1 MKITSQ
7 TDRGVLFRPNFLL
20 PLLLPPAVIADSLS
34 VSAPA
39 QTLSKVEGDML
50 QLTCEVSRTT
60 LQHTHLSV
68 GWYLRSPE
76 DVAAPPQEL
85 VTLSRDFVLRSG
97 GPYRQRMSAGDLR
110 LDKTSATAY
119 RLTIHKLQP
128 MDQGLLYCQA
138 AEWIQ
143 DPDGSWFTM
152 TRKQSD
158 KTQLRIQPTGE
169 LGEKKNMCGLSVSVR
184 VCVCDV
190 GLWTSPCRF

>member
-1 MKITSQ
+1 MFFGKLLLQQ
-7 TDRGVLFRPNFLL
+7 TPCFLYRPNFLL
-20 PLLLPPAVIADSLS
+20 LLLPPPAVIADSLS

-60 LQHTHLSV
+60 AQHTHLSV

-76 DVAAPPQEL
+76 DASAPPQEL

-128 MDQGLLYCQA
+128 IDQGLLYCQA

-169 LGEKKNMCGLSVSVR
+169 LGGKKNVCGCGWGR
-184 VCVCDV
+184 
-190 GLWTSPCRF
+190 GQGGGG

>member
-1 MKITSQ
+1 
-7 TDRGVLFRPNFLL
+7 
-20 PLLLPPAVIADSLS
+20 
-34 VSAPA
+34 
-39 QTLSKVEGDML
+39 ML

-60 LQHTHLSV
+60 MQHTHLSV

-76 DVAAPPQEL
+76 DAAAPPQEL

-128 MDQGLLYCQA
+128 TDQGLLYCQA

-169 LGEKKNMCGLSVSVR
+169 IDKKKLCVGVS
-184 VCVCDV
+184 
-190 GLWTSPCRF
+190 G